1 MNTYC
6 PAPSCLKGLNVI
18 VGAIPGPAGFER
30 EKALYNSGVNALVI
44 SFALGVVLGTVGGAL
59 VWPAHR
65 VAGALIGGLIV
76 GPVVGGTVGGL
87 IAKSKMQAAMR

>member
-6 PAPSCLKGLNVI
+6 LPEPRCLKGLDVL
-18 VGAIPGPAGFER
+18 VGALPASDPVFAR
-30 EKALYNSGVNALVI
+30 MDSAANTLLI
-44 SFALGVVLGTVGGAL
+44 SFGLGIVLGTVGGAL

-76 GPVVGGTVGGL
+76 GPVVGGTVGAL
-87 IAKSKMQAAMR
+87 VAKSQVKGALK